1 METAG
6 SPPQEEAMILSFRSA
21 VLELLQTLNFL
32 DTFQTLLAADTGTD
46 SGGGMDPNGHR

>member
-6 SPPQEEAMILSFRSA
+6 SPPQEEAMILSFQST
-21 VLELLQTLNFL
+21 VLELLQALNFL
-32 DTFQTLLAADTGTD
+32 DAFQTLTADPGTD